1 MIDFQIRMKSFWG
14 KICCILCIG
23 VLAVVMLSCGGH
35 GGRTGKAIPGPY
47 DNLPSLGSQISLAML
62 KSSSGAPQG
71 VRISFWR
78 VNLPDVVG
86 YYIYRD
92 ESPILTKDPTKRVNN
107 GEMVPQ
113 PPPSESIVVFLDFFN
128 AEIGK
133 TYYYRVTSVD
143 NDGDESVFSDEASI
157 TISSFSVFSFSPTSA
172 PVGTLITINGENFGT
187 YDPNN
192 DKVEFTGVVDTK
204 RPSALTPGKVQAVV
218 TPDRWLPNRI
228 QVYVPEGATVGPLT
242 ITVGG
247 VSLDTE
253 AIFTNLSPYITSV
266 TPDPVTSGEILT
278 FQGNNLG
285 ERRANN
291 RLLLNDVP
299 YNTIQTWTP
308 TEVTALVP
316 YGIETGLYE
325 VRLRVE
331 RPAGGFVRTNG
342 AYTDIIG
349 LPFAPVL
356 TKVSPQW
363 GDAGTTEV
371 TLEGQNFGTDPS
383 KFEVLINGASVSG
396 SSFNFFS
403 DTLVKFNLPVGLS
416 RTGYVQA
423 IIHAAEDLQSNTLR
437 YFANVGE
444 PSVIPTG
451 AIIGFEMGKYSDVEY
466 DSTGQIHLIYTDTTA
481 NSTNVL
487 FYSVGTTSS
496 GFTEEPLE
504 FSAAEKV
511 GSLALAIDGADNLH
525 LTYLSTP
532 AGASSVDL
540 NYAYFDGSSWTN
552 EVIDSFSGLSVS
564 EPVDIAVFGNSGS
577 VDRIVGM
584 RIPGTGVTIYYKLSG
599 ETTWSNVLARGES
612 DKQSVGYHL
621 AIDLLDSGYEPPNQ
635 SLPYEVGIAYSGFDS
650 SDGIYFVEF
659 TFSFDLTNFF
669 SQRVDSADT
678 EVLEVDTEYFSDG
691 YWWYPSVLY
700 TTSTD
705 VIWSAPFEGWLSEL
719 VVSGSS
725 PRGRGSRLVVYP
737 SQPSSVWV
745 VGQWSSTS
753 VFIAQRD
760 MVEGGWDVSTVS
772 VSPDTPD
779 ASGRWGLSV
788 NPADGQDL
796 VLSYFNSALTDPAVL
811 EITPNGSAKVA
822 FGDKWHIDELEIS
835 SQSIVVAPDS
845 RPRAVFTHRLANGQ
859 KQMYLAEFVGT
870 LPQGTEFPHLDTNR
884 WKVTQIDSVTSGQL
898 GRASVVAGSDDS
910 YHLAFIKTVTVG
922 QSDPQVLLH
931 YGKLSGTTLTS
942 QPISV
947 VGNVSRGPQ
956 IAIGPTDSY
965 IAVLCESAT
974 DNNLQLIWTWNSF
987 SGVTTEIIFQGP
999 PLVPSY
1005 DVAFHYNQGF
1015 PVVAY
1020 YNPNAGG
1027 VVIKDF
1033 LDDSEVL
1040 VPGSAGFDYGI
1051 TLTMD
1056 ETDHASVTAS
1066 DLAGTKAG
1074 KWIHWDPNLGTY
1086 VVSDFVGLADASL
1099 TLSQAR
1105 TVLGPVVS
1113 SYYISP
1119 SSLSGHV
1126 VRTSFYDGISSWSHA
1141 TIASTNGSSVPI
1153 LHSLDTFSSDASIT
1167 LIYGGSEFYNNLAVF
1182 PALRP

>member
-1 MIDFQIRMKSFWG
+1 
-14 KICCILCIG
+14 
-23 VLAVVMLSCGGH
+23 
-35 GGRTGKAIPGPY
+35 
-47 DNLPSLGSQISLAML
+47 ML
-62 KSSSGAPQG
+62 KTSSGAPQG

-78 VNLPDVVG
+78 VDLPDVVG

-92 ESPILTKDPTKRVNN
+92 ESPILTKDPTKRINN
-107 GEMVPQ
+107 GEMIPQ
-113 PPPSESIVVFLDFFN
+113 TPQGEDIVVFLDLFN
-128 AEIGK
+128 AAVGK

-157 TISSFSVFSFSPTSA
+157 TISTFVVFSFSPTSA

-187 YDPNN
+187 YDPNT

-228 QVYVPEGATVGPLT
+228 QVNVPEGATVGPLT

-253 AIFTNLSPYITSV
+253 TPFTNLSPYITSV
-266 TPDPVTSGEILT
+266 TPDPATSGDVLT

-285 ERRANN
+285 SRRANN

-308 TEVTALVP
+308 TQVTALVP

-331 RPAGGFVRTNG
+331 RPTGGFVRTNG

-349 LPFAPVL
+349 LPLAPVL

-383 KFEVLINGASVSG
+383 KLEVLINGASVTG
-396 SSFNFFS
+396 SSFSFFS
-403 DTLVKFNLPVGLS
+403 DTLVKFNLPIGLN
-416 RTGYVQA
+416 RVGYVQA
-423 IIHAAEDLQSNTLR
+423 IMHAAEDLQSNTLR

-451 AIIGFEMGKYSDVEY
+451 AIVGFEMGKYSDVEY
-466 DSTGQIHLIYTDTTA
+466 DSTGRVHLVYSDTTG

-487 FYSVGTTSS
+487 FYCTGTTSS

-504 FSAAEKV
+504 FSAAKEV
-511 GSLALAIDGADNLH
+511 GSLALAVDSMDNLH
-525 LTYLSTP
+525 LAYLSVPT
-532 AGASSVDL
+532 GASSVDL
-540 NYAYFDGSSWTN
+540 NYAYFDGSSWAN
-552 EVIDSFSGLSVS
+552 EVVDSFSGLSVS
-564 EPVDIAVFGNSGS
+564 EPIDIAVFGTSS
-577 VDRIVGM
+577 PVDRIVAM
-584 RIPGTGVTIYYKLSG
+584 RIPGTGVRVYYKLSG
-599 ETTWSNVLARGES
+599 DTKWSNVLARSEKS
-612 DKQSVGYHL
+612 QESVGHHL
-621 AIDLLDSGYEPPNQ
+621 AIDLLDLGFQPPQQ
-635 SLPYEVGIAYSGFDS
+635 SLPYEIGIAYSVFDS
-650 SDGIYFVEF
+650 SQGVYFVEF
-659 TFSFDLTNFF
+659 AFSSDLAYFF
-669 SQRVDSADT
+669 SERVTTVDS

-705 VIWSAPFEGWLSEL
+705 VVWYMFLDGWLGEI
-719 VVSGSS
+719 VTSGS
-725 PRGRGSRLVVYP
+725 PPIGAGSRLVVFP

-745 VGQWSSTS
+745 VGQQSATS
-753 VFIAQRD
+753 IFYAHRD
-760 MVEGGWDVSTVS
+760 LVNGGWTISTRS

-788 NPADGQDL
+788 NPVNGQDL
-796 VLSYFNSALTDPAVL
+796 SLSYFNSSPTDPSLL
-811 EITPNGSAKVA
+811 EITASGSNKVN
-822 FGDKWHIDELEIS
+822 FGDKWDIDELEIS
-835 SQSIVVAPDS
+835 SQSIVIGPDS
-845 RPRAVFTHRLANGQ
+845 RPRAVFTHRLANGE
-859 KQMYLAEFVGT
+859 KRMYFAEFVGT
-870 LPQGTEFPHLDTNR
+870 LPRGNEFPHLDTNR

-898 GRASVVAGSDDS
+898 GRASMVPGSDGS

-922 QSDPQVLLH
+922 QSGPQVLLH
-931 YGKLSGTTLTS
+931 YGNLSGTTLTS
-942 QPISV
+942 QPISL
-947 VGNVSRGPQ
+947 VGNVSNSPQ
-956 IAIGPTDSY
+956 IAVGPTDSY
-965 IAVLCESAT
+965 IAVLCESAA
-974 DNNLQLIWTWNSF
+974 DNNLQLIWTWNTF
-987 SGVTTEIIFQGP
+987 NGVTTEIIFQGP

-1020 YNPNAGG
+1020 YNPTAGG

-1033 LDDSEVL
+1033 LDGSEVL
-1040 VPGSAGFDYGI
+1040 VPGSAGFEYGI
-1051 TLTMD
+1051 SLTMD

-1066 DLAGTKAG
+1066 DLAGSKAG
-1074 KWIHWDPNLGTY
+1074 KWIHWDQALGSY
-1086 VVSDFVGLADASL
+1086 VVSDFVALADASL
-1099 TLSQAR
+1099 SLSQAR

-1113 SYYISP
+1113 YCYVSP
-1119 SSLSGHV
+1119 SSFDAHIMG
-1126 VRTSFYDGISSWSHA
+1126 TSFYDGISNWSQA
-1141 TIASTNGSSVPI
+1141 TVASTNGSSVPV
-1153 LHSLDTFSSDASIT
+1153 LHSIDAFSSDASIT

-1182 PALRP
+1182 PAWRP